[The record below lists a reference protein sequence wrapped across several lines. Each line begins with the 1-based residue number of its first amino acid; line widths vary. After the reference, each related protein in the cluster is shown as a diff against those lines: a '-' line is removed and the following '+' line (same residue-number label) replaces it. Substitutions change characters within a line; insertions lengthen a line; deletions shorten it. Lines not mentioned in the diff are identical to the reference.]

1 MIRWDAAG
9 DHIIVERPEQLALH
23 VLPSVYRQSRFASF
37 SRQLNIYGFMRKV
50 NLRNVDPAI
59 DDPDASTWSH
69 PTLNRHSPQ
78 EVVAN
83 FKRRVPPRLPK
94 PRKRQDADM
103 QQIPPPRSA
112 IGMAPVPLTV
122 PSTLPG
128 SPGSKA
134 RARGFSA
141 PGSFTPLGQGSWGHP
156 YPRSA
161 LPPLTVP
168 SDTGSMN
175 HSMYGSHSAHPGL
188 HPISPADDVNSS
200 FNSAYSGS
208 HMTTGQY
215 PYSTSAASESN
226 TWAFSPVSAGGST
239 SSGHSGSLSSLLN
252 PSGNQYTR
260 GTLAAASAY
269 ASPYGSMPAQGNHS
283 TSSLSPDSRP
293 TTGYSVSSMSSL
305 PYETEGTSVH
315 HGGSEYNSRPN
326 SSHYRA
332 SSPPRPHSSHH
343 NAAGSAVRRVR
354 RHSQAVSPYPSPY
367 DDHGMDHSG
376 GMGSHHQRPS
386 TSPQPAGG
394 DGSHGGHHA
403 HGMSRVRSMVQIGNG
418 GSSQHHPA
426 DSSSAYTFNPAQGD
440 FAYTTTCRQQLD
452 SMDGWGS
459 ARNVRP
465 STSTS
470 TMSNSS
476 QANTPPVDGGYGGA
490 AAGGDEI
497 NRFSPDFG
505 FVPLNEGIPNYAKAH
520 QQTELMV

>member
-1 MIRWDAAG
+1 
-9 DHIIVERPEQLALH
+9 
-23 VLPSVYRQSRFASF
+23 
-37 SRQLNIYGFMRKV
+37 
-50 NLRNVDPAI
+50 
-59 DDPDASTWSH
+59 
-69 PTLNRHSPQ
+69 
-78 EVVAN
+78 
-83 FKRRVPPRLPK
+83 
-94 PRKRQDADM
+94 M

-141 PGSFTPLGQGSWGHP
+141 PGSFTPLGQAGSAGWGHQS

-188 HPISPADDVNSS
+188 HPISPADDVNSGFS
-200 FNSAYSGS
+200 SAYSGS

-215 PYSTSAASESN
+215 PYSTSAANESG

-239 SSGHSGSLSSLLN
+239 TSGHSGSLSSLLN
-252 PSGNQYTR
+252 PSGNQYAR
-260 GTLAAASAY
+260 GTLAAASY
-269 ASPYGSMPAQGNHS
+269 ASPYGSMAAQGNHS

-343 NAAGSAVRRVR
+343 KSGISQAGMPLGPGGYSSSGMGLGIGSAAGSAVRRVR

-376 GMGSHHQRPS
+376 MGSHHQRPS
-386 TSPQPAGG
+386 TSPQPAG

-403 HGMSRVRSMVQIGNG
+403 HGMSRVRSMVHIGNG
-418 GSSQHHPA
+418 GSSQHHPTE
-426 DSSSAYTFNPAQGD
+426 SSSAYTFNPAQGD
-440 FAYTTTCRQQLD
+440 FAYTTSGSSGGTGTSPQQHMQATSTPAGNQHLGGGVD
-452 SMDGWGS
+452 SMDGGGGS

-465 STSTS
+465 RGRR
-470 TMSNSS
+470 
-476 QANTPPVDGGYGGA
+476 ARLP
-490 AAGGDEI
+490 
-497 NRFSPDFG
+497 
-505 FVPLNEGIPNYAKAH
+505 
-520 QQTELMV
+520 